1 MPGEAVGI
9 VALDEVV
16 LHAWDLARATDQS
29 YDPDAR
35 VLDPLMGF
43 LTHMAE
49 GGTGIARDGI
59 FGPVVAVADDAPQF
73 DRVLGLSGR
82 DPTWTPR

>member
-1 MPGEAVGI
+1 
-9 VALDEVV
+9 
-16 LHAWDLARATDQS
+16 
-29 YDPDAR
+29 
-35 VLDPLMGF
+35 
-43 LTHMAE
+43 MAE